1 MSNISMRFAVAEDV
15 PLILSFIKS
24 IAEFEKL
31 SHLVEADEA
40 TLLQSLFGD
49 SPAAEVLLA
58 FVDDQP
64 AAFAV
69 FFHSFST
76 FTGKRGLW
84 LDDLFVK
91 PEFRGMNVGK
101 NLLKKL
107 GAIAVERNCA
117 RFEWIVLDW
126 NKNAIEFYEKT
137 GAEILRQWHICRFSG
152 ERLNNFADK
161 LK

>member
-1 MSNISMRFAVAEDV
+1 MRFAVAEDV

-31 SHLVEADEA
+31 GHLVEADEP
-40 TLLQSLFGD
+40 TLQQSLFGN

-91 PEFRGMNVGK
+91 PEFRGMNIGK
-101 NLLKKL
+101 TLLKKL
-107 GAIAVERNCA
+107 ASIAVERNCA

-126 NKNAIEFYEKT
+126 NKNAIDFYENA
-137 GAEILRQWHICRFSG
+137 GAEILKEWHICRFSG
-152 ERLNNFADK
+152 KKLNRFADA
-161 LK
+161 LE

>member
-1 MSNISMRFAVAEDV
+1 MEVSIRFAKSTDV

-31 SHLVEADEA
+31 SHMVETDES
-40 TLLQSLFGD
+40 TLRDSLFGNN
-49 SPAAEVLLA
+49 PAAEVLLV
-58 FVDDQP
+58 FVNNQP

-91 PEFRGMNVGK
+91 PEYRGMSIGK
-101 NLLKKL
+101 MILKKL
-107 GAIAVERNCA
+107 AAIAIERNCA

-126 NKNAIEFYEKT
+126 NKNAIDFYK
-137 GAEILRQWHICRFSG
+137 GAGADILKEWNICRFAG
-152 ERLNNFADK
+152 EKLKLFADK
-161 LK
+161 L